1 MLKTIGV
8 ALLVAGLATNA
19 SWASSRHCEDNAK
32 ADLYLSQPVDGMTP
46 AAIADNFLREEVG
59 TTADDSVQRF
69 WQEFATSDKDV
80 AALVE
85 NWDADPATKKAV
97 ADRRQ
102 LIEALRR
109 LRATIIAFEDAR
121 ATPENAAQILAGKW
135 NDWRAEH
142 MSRAEFV
149 HGFLSEVSD
158 RTDQGVPVYGATLQA
173 AQALRNRLDDLNDAA
188 GGRNPPEDRYEM
200 WLWDSYLRGKAASAE
215 VDALRRLPDGDGLW
229 NDYVGERR
237 NTIRCVAAELDS
249 NGSPQTNPL
258 SVGETIARAAFPTQG
273 YSNPAFFRAIYDG
286 ETQGMKV
293 SQVGFYLTAF
303 IKMFTNSDIPECQN
317 VVSYETLLRIA
328 GAGSMDVLQQIFGGL
343 AQAHQGGGGRDDM
356 FGQGF
361 AAGAGTFGG
370 MILDEASA
378 QTDAQT
384 FYDRHGCDTA
394 VANRFFG
401 NVTEFARQN

>member
-1 MLKTIGV
+1 
-8 ALLVAGLATNA
+8 
-19 SWASSRHCEDNAK
+19 
-32 ADLYLSQPVDGMTP
+32 LYLSQPVDGMTP
-46 AAIADNFLREEVG
+46 AAIADDFLPEEVQA
-59 TTADDSVQRF
+59 TADDSVQRF

-80 AALVE
+80 AALLE
-85 NWDADPATKKAV
+85 NWNADPAAKKAV

-102 LIEALRR
+102 FIEALRQ

-121 ATPENAAQILAGKW
+121 ETPEKAAEILAGKW

-149 HGFLSEVSD
+149 HGFLAEVSD
-158 RTDQGVPVYGATLQA
+158 RTDRGVPVYGATLQA
-173 AQALRNRLDDLNDAA
+173 AQALRNRLDDLSDAA
-188 GGRNPPEDRYEM
+188 GGRNPPEDTYEM
-200 WLWDSYLRGKAASAE
+200 WLWDSYLRGKAAAAE

-237 NTIRCVAAELDS
+237 NTIRCVAAELD
-249 NGSPQTNPL
+249 NDGSPPTNPL
-258 SVGETIARAAFPTQG
+258 SAGETIARAAFPAQG

-303 IKMFTNSDIPECQN
+303 IKMFTNSDIAECQN
-317 VVSYETLLRIA
+317 VVSYETLFRIA
-328 GAGSMDVLQQIFGGL
+328 GAGSMNVLQQIFGGL
-343 AQAHQGGGGRDDM
+343 AQAHQGGGSRDDM

-370 MILDEASA
+370 MMLDQASA
-378 QTDAQT
+378 ETDAQT
-384 FYDRHGCDTA
+384 FYDRHGCDSP

-401 NVTEFARQN
+401 NITDFARQN